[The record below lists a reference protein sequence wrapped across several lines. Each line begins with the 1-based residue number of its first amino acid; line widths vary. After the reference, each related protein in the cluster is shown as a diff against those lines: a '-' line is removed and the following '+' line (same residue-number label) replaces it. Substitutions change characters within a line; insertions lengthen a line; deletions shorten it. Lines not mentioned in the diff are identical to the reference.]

1 MVPVISMHLFIDIF
15 FSSYFLWQKY
25 HFATQSIPYACLNNT
40 KKVDKFCQME
50 YLLITGNI
58 SELSPFELLPNC
70 RILMVLKGDNPV
82 FCPTDY
88 RDENYIVL
96 NYVSW

>member
-1 MVPVISMHLFIDIF
+1 MKNNAKMVPVISMHLFIDIF

-58 SELSPFELLPNC
+58 SGLSPFGFLPSC
-70 RILMVLKGDNPV
+70 RILIMVLSTN
-82 FCPTDY
+82 FT
-88 RDENYIVL
+88 
-96 NYVSW
+96 